1 MVLSPFNREIS
12 YEILVDEKVK
22 ALFCSIILS
31 GYAEKCAVFDSEP
44 FSLFDH

>member
-12 YEILVDEKVK
+12 YGILVDKKVK
-22 ALFCSIILS
+22 ALLFNIILCC
-31 GYAEKCAVFDSEP
+31 YAEYAVFDSEP